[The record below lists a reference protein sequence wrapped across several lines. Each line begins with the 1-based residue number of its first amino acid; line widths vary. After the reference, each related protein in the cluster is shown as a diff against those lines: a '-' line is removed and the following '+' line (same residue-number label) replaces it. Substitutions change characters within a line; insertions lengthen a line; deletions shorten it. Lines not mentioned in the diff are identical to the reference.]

1 MAVPLACHHASG
13 SCSAQPGRGVS
24 SESGTVAA
32 AATAPAGLTRMAFT
46 PLVPTSS
53 PRNSESPILPYTEQQ
68 LHRELVEPLVSKA
81 LGAQRVQ
88 VERLGLER
96 ARSFGAE
103 LHTPRGAT
111 SAVAQLSQQLL
122 DLGVM
127 VEALHLR
134 SEEHTSE
141 LQSHSDLV
149 CRLLLEKKNKINQ
162 QIPTCARGLHAL
174 LWRRHL
180 RSTVDPTAVASPR
193 PRLRERTRSL
203 DRAPRLA
210 GTLPPHG

>member
-1 MAVPLACHHASG
+1 CG

-32 AATAPAGLTRMAFT
+32 AVTATAGLTRMAFT

-103 LHTPRGAT
+103 LHTPRGAA

-127 VEALHLR
+127 VEALHLLLQDEIGAHAPGGEGPDPVCIFRAIGVAVEMPHPGPACGPWSGERCRRAARWALPRGRTASR
-134 SEEHTSE
+134 SAAT
-141 LQSHSDLV
+141 
-149 CRLLLEKKNKINQ
+149 
-162 QIPTCARGLHAL
+162 AR
-174 LWRRHL
+174 
-180 RSTVDPTAVASPR
+180 T
-193 PRLRERTRSL
+193 RTRS
-203 DRAPRLA
+203 
-210 GTLPPHG
+210 